1 MIESISIT
9 NLGVI
14 ESTELAFG
22 QGLTVLTGETGAGK
36 TMVLTSLHLLLGRRA
51 DPGIVRKGAAQAHVD
66 GIFLIPEALIGSVEE
81 TGAQLDEDELIVSRS
96 VPAQGRSRARIGG
109 RPVPA
114 GILAE
119 LTESLVTIH
128 GQADQLQLKGV
139 HAQRET
145 LDAYGGPTHTRLVS
159 DYAAA
164 WSDAVQAKK
173 ALDESLSSQEER
185 QYEIENLR
193 RAIEAIHALDVHPG
207 EEDELRAETERLT
220 NVEDLRALLS
230 RAHHMLHA
238 DGEGAVEL
246 TRQALEEIRHAGRF
260 DREMESY
267 EARLN
272 SLRLELEAMAEDLGA
287 YARTLEADP
296 ERLAALHERR
306 AALRDVMRGR
316 AADTSELL
324 EWYEAAR
331 ERLDHLTQV
340 SASPEERQSILEAA
354 QQRVL
359 HIGSQLSEARR
370 NVAEQLCAAVT
381 HELHGL
387 AMPNARFFIEMPER
401 KPSPHGLEDV
411 LFLLQ
416 PHPDMNPAPL
426 GQGASGGEL
435 SRVMLA
441 LEVTMG
447 ARSGSPTYIFDEVD
461 AGIGGRTAT
470 EVGRRLAQLAQH
482 KQVIVVTHLPQVAA
496 WASQHLVV
504 TKEGATTTVRAV
516 HGEER
521 IEEIARMMGADE
533 GSDVARRHAKELI
546 NAVNMQQSKA

>member
-22 QGLTVLTGETGAGK
+22 KGLTVLTGETGAGK

-51 DPGIVRKGAAQAHVD
+51 DPGIVRKGCAQAHVD
-66 GIFLIPEALIGSVEE
+66 GIFLIPDALAANVEQ
-81 TGAQLDEDELIVSRS
+81 TGAQLDDDELIVSRS
-96 VPAQGRSRARIGG
+96 VPAQGRSRARMGG

-119 LTESLVTIH
+119 VTESLVTIH
-128 GQADQLQLKGV
+128 GQADQLQLKGTQ
-139 HAQRET
+139 AQRET
-145 LDAYGGPTHTRLVS
+145 LDAFGGPMHAQLVNEYTS
-159 DYAAA
+159 A
-164 WSDAVQAKK
+164 WADAVQAKK
-173 ALDESLSSQEER
+173 ALDESLLSQEER
-185 QYEIENLR
+185 EYEIATLR
-193 RAIEAIHALDVHPG
+193 RATEAISTLDVQPG

-220 NVEDLRALLS
+220 NIEDLRTLVS
-230 RAHHMLHA
+230 RAHSMLQTE
-238 DGEGAVEL
+238 GEGAVEL
-246 TRQALEEIRHAGRF
+246 TRLALEEIRHATRF
-260 DREMESY
+260 DRELDNY
-267 EARLN
+267 EVRLN

-296 ERLAALHERR
+296 ARLAALHERR

-324 EWYEAAR
+324 EWYESAC
-331 ERLDHLTQV
+331 ERLKYLTQS
-340 SASPEERQSILEAA
+340 SARPEERQRALEAA

-359 HIGSQLSEARR
+359 RIGAQLSEARR
-370 NVAEQLCAAVT
+370 ALAEQLSSAVT
-381 HELHGL
+381 NELHGL
-387 AMPNARFFIEMPER
+387 AMPNAQFLIEMSEH
-401 KPSPHGLEDV
+401 KPAPYGLEDIV
-411 LFLLQ
+411 FLLQ

-470 EVGRRLAQLAQH
+470 EVGRRLAQLALH
-482 KQVIVVTHLPQVAA
+482 KQVIVVTHLAQVAA
-496 WASQHLVV
+496 WASKHLVV

-521 IEEIARMMGADE
+521 IDEIARMMGADE
-533 GSDVARRHAKELI
+533 SSDVARRHAKELI
-546 NAVNMQQSKA
+546 NAVNVQQSKA